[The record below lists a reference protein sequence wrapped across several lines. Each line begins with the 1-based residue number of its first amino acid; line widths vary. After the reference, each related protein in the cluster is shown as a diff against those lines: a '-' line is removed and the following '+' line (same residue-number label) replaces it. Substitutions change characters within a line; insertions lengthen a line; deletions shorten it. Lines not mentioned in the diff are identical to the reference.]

1 MDKREKIRVVGY
13 RVDSLILI
21 ISVCK
26 GGNYVK
32 RSGKLIIFWYYSI
45 LEKTNIVFE
54 NTLDRFEEIR
64 NYALI
69 KSDTCETRFYIS
81 FHDQHM
87 DFFPSQMLNVT
98 VKLPS
103 FLSKMCGIL
112 VTKQSFL

>member
-1 MDKREKIRVVGY
+1 MDRREKIRVVGY

-87 DFFPSQMLNVT
+87 DFFRSQMFNVRN
-98 VKLPS
+98 L
-103 FLSKMCGIL
+103 L
-112 VTKQSFL
+112 

>member
-32 RSGKLIIFWYYSI
+32 RSGKLIFFLVLFYSW
-45 LEKTNIVFE
+45 KTNIVFE
-54 NTLDRFEEIR
+54 NALDRFEEIR

-87 DFFPSQMLNVT
+87 DFFFFS
-98 VKLPS
+98 
-103 FLSKMCGIL
+103 
-112 VTKQSFL
+112 